1 MPIMTVYD
9 SGSVVLILFPFTS
22 LDSSKKRPAV
32 VVSRRSYQE
41 ATHDIVLA
49 AVTSQVHDGPG
60 DMALHHW
67 SEAGLLKPSWL
78 RTGKLVTVHESL
90 ILRELGRLTRDDW
103 NSVKEQLAVV
113 CQLGPMH

>member
-1 MPIMTVYD
+1 MPTMTVYD
-9 SGSVVLILFPFTS
+9 SGSVVLISFPFTS
-22 LDSSKKRPAV
+22 LDAFKKRPAV

-60 DMALHHW
+60 DLALRHW

-90 ILRELGRLTRDDW
+90 ILRELGRLTPDDW
-103 NSVKEQLAVV
+103 NNAKEQLSVV
-113 CQLGPMH
+113 LAN

>member
-1 MPIMTVYD
+1 MPTMTVYD
-9 SGSVVLILFPFTS
+9 SGSVVLISFPFTS
-22 LDSSKKRPAV
+22 LDASKKRPAV

-90 ILRELGRLTRDDW
+90 ILRELGRLAPDDW
-103 NSVKEQLAVV
+103 NNTKEQLGVV
-113 CQLGPMH
+113 LAN

>member
-1 MPIMTVYD
+1 MPTMTVYD
-9 SGSVVLILFPFTS
+9 SGSVVLISFPFTS
-22 LDSSKKRPAV
+22 LDASKKRPAV

-90 ILRELGRLTRDDW
+90 ILRELGRLTPDDW
-103 NSVKEQLAVV
+103 NSTKEQLGVV
-113 CQLGPMH
+113 LAN